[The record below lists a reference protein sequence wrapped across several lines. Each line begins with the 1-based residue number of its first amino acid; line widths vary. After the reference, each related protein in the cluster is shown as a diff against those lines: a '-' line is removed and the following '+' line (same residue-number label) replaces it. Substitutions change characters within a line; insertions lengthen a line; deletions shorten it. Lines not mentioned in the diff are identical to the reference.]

1 MWHLQ
6 SKPLAVVLF
15 ASVVAPSLLT
25 TAAADEQTRRR
36 PRQQPAQNTESV
48 MSSPKDTTAYV
59 RPALP
64 EDLRIGEE
72 AMRALISPSPFVI
85 SPFPSVFMVD
95 VVVSNTDPNL
105 TNTDTRN
112 DGEPSIAV
120 NPLNPAEIVIHS
132 DFGGWTGDADV
143 WHSTD
148 GGATWTQELSV
159 PSPPG
164 AGGASG
170 CPCDTAIDYGRGNRF
185 SGTFLTFSPNNI
197 FTGTS
202 TNPASAAA
210 WNWFLDGSGNAVRT
224 NSTGVGNSDQP
235 WLLVNRD
242 PTTATQDNLYVAY
255 DNFDGGPDMRVAVAQ
270 GTNPP
275 NFTIDNQSG
284 TSTGFVNPGHRLAV
298 DPVSG
303 AVYSLFQ
310 RRIAAGAG
318 GSQNIDYMLNR
329 STNGGAT
336 WTLNGSGTGIIVAN
350 ADSTQPQPKFG
361 TVNALLGGVLHAAV
375 DPTTGDLYYVYG
387 NRDSGTSNN
396 RLAIRRIQSNGMGG
410 VNVGAQVFLTG
421 QVQAALPQVAV
432 AGNGIIGVF
441 FYTFDGFSMPD
452 NFPIFSAH
460 LSLSDDHAQTFTDQV
475 LLTFLS
481 SAKDNG
487 NSRQRVL
494 GDYVQMKAVGD
505 TLFGTFTANGVSFGR
520 PFANHDPIFFS
531 VSVNRPPV
539 AMCKNVTAS
548 TTPGLC
554 TAPAN
559 VDNGSFDPDV
569 DNTITLVQSPPSPY
583 NLGMTA
589 VKLTVTDNNGAQDMC
604 SAVVTVEDH
613 ELPTVTCPA
622 PITVECTGPG
632 GTIATFS
639 ASGADNCPG
648 VTTACVPP
656 SGSAFPL
663 GTTPI
668 ACKATDG
675 SGNMSPA
682 CSSSVTVVD
691 TQPPTITNVIASP
704 NVLWPPNHKMVPV
717 TVAVTV
723 TDVCDASVA
732 CHITSVTSN
741 EPANGLGDGNTSP
754 DWQITGPLTA
764 NLRSERAG
772 GGSGRVYTLTVQ
784 CTDAS
789 HNSATGMALVMVPHD
804 QGHD

>member
-1 MWHLQ
+1 MMWHLRN
-6 SKPLAVVLF
+6 KPLAVVLF
-15 ASVVAPSLLT
+15 VTAVAQSLAA
-25 TAAADEQTRRR
+25 TATAGER
-36 PRQQPAQNTESV
+36 PQPTPQPAEEHESTK
-48 MSSPKDTTAYV
+48 SSPKDATAYV

-72 AMRALISPSPFVI
+72 AMRALISPSVI
-85 SPFPSVFMVD
+85 SPFPPVFMVD
-95 VVVSNTDPNL
+95 VVVNNTDGNL

-132 DFGGWTGDADV
+132 DFGGWTGNADV

-148 GGATWTQELSV
+148 GGATWTLQLSV

-164 AGGASG
+164 AGGAAG

-185 SGTFLTFSPNNI
+185 SGTFLSFSPTDVY
-197 FTGTS
+197 TGTS

-210 WNWFLDGSGNAVRT
+210 WNWLLDGSGNAVRT

-242 PTTATQDNLYVAY
+242 PTTASQDNLYVAY

-284 TSTGFVNPGHRLAV
+284 TSTGGVNPGHRLAV

-310 RRIAAGAG
+310 RNVGGGAG
-318 GSQNIDYMLNR
+318 GSKNIDFMLNR
-329 STNGGAT
+329 STDGGAT
-336 WTLNGSGTGIIVAN
+336 WTLNGAAGGIIVAN
-350 ADSTQPQPKFG
+350 ADSTQPTPKFG
-361 TVNALLGGVLHAAV
+361 TVNALLGGVLHAGV
-375 DPTTGDLYYVYG
+375 DPTTGDVYYVYG
-387 NRDSGTSNN
+387 NRDSGTGND
-396 RLAIRRIQSNGMGG
+396 RLAIRRIQGNGMGG
-410 VNVGAQVFLTG
+410 VTVGAQVFVTG
-421 QVQAALPQVAV
+421 QVEAALPSVAV
-432 AGNGIIGVF
+432 ASNGIIGVF
-441 FYTFDGFSMPD
+441 YYTFDGLSVPD
-452 NFPIFSAH
+452 SIPTFSAH

-481 SAKDNG
+481 SATDNG

-505 TLFGTFTANGVSFGR
+505 TLFGTFTANGVPFGR
-520 PFANHDPIFFS
+520 PFANHDAIFFS

-539 AMCKNVTAS
+539 ALCQNVTVS

-569 DNTITLVQSPPSPY
+569 DDTITLVQSPPSPY
-583 NLGMTA
+583 SLGTTG
-589 VKLTVTDNNGAQDMC
+589 VTLTVTDDNGAQDMC
-604 SAVVTVEDH
+604 SAIVTVEDH
-613 ELPTVTCPA
+613 ENPSVTCPA
-622 PITVECTGPG
+622 PITVQCTGPG
-632 GTIATFS
+632 GAIATFS

-656 SGSAFPL
+656 SGSTFPL

-668 ACKATDG
+668 ACTATDG
-675 SGNMSPA
+675 SGNTSAA

-691 TQPPTITNVIASP
+691 TMPPVITSVSASP
-704 NVLWPPNHKMVPV
+704 NVLWPPNHTMRPV
-717 TVAVTV
+717 TVAVSV
-723 TDVCDASVA
+723 TDVCDPSVA
-732 CHITSVTSN
+732 CQLISVTSN
-741 EPANGLGDGNTSP
+741 EPINGPGDGNTSP

-789 HNSATGMALVMVPHD
+789 NNSATGTTFVMVPHD
-804 QGHD
+804 QGND

>member
-1 MWHLQ
+1 MWHLRNK
-6 SKPLAVVLF
+6 SLAVVLF
-15 ASVVAPSLLT
+15 VSAVAQSLAASA
-25 TAAADEQTRRR
+25 TAAERHPTPKPAEEQ
-36 PRQQPAQNTESV
+36 ESTK
-48 MSSPKDTTAYV
+48 SSPKDTTAYV

-64 EDLRIGEE
+64 EDQRVGEE
-72 AMRALISPSPFVI
+72 AMTALISPSVI
-85 SPFPSVFMVD
+85 SPFPPVFMVD
-95 VVVSNTDPNL
+95 VVVNNTDGTL
-105 TNTDTRN
+105 TNTNTRN

-132 DFGGWTGDADV
+132 DFGGWTGNTDV

-148 GGATWTQELSV
+148 GGVTWTQQFSV

-164 AGGASG
+164 AGGAGG
-170 CPCDTAIDYGRGNRF
+170 CPCDTAIDYGRGNRL
-185 SGTFLTFSPNNI
+185 SGTFLSFSPTDVY
-197 FTGTS
+197 TGTT

-210 WNWFLDGSGNAVRT
+210 WSWFLDGSGNAVRT

-242 PTTATQDNLYVAY
+242 PTTASQDNLYVAY

-275 NFTIDNQSG
+275 NFAIDNQSG
-284 TSTGFVNPGHRLAV
+284 TSTGGVNPGHRLAV

-310 RRIAAGAG
+310 RNVAAGAG
-318 GSQNIDYMLNR
+318 GSKNIDFMLNR
-329 STNGGAT
+329 STDGGAT
-336 WTLNGSGTGIIVAN
+336 WTLNGAAGGIIVAN
-350 ADSTQPQPKFG
+350 ADSTQPTPKFG
-361 TVNALLGGVLHAAV
+361 TVNALLGGVLHAGV
-375 DPTTGDLYYVYG
+375 DPTTGDVYYVYG
-387 NRDSGTSNN
+387 NRDSGTGND
-396 RLAIRRIQSNGMGG
+396 RLAIRRIQDNGMGG
-410 VNVGAQVFLTG
+410 VTVGAQVFVTG
-421 QVQAALPQVAV
+421 QVEAALPSVAV
-432 AGNGIIGVF
+432 ASNGIIGVF
-441 FYTFDGFSMPD
+441 YYTFDGLSVPD
-452 NFPIFSAH
+452 NIPTFSAH
-460 LSLSDDHAQTFTDQV
+460 LSLSDDQGQTFADQV

-481 SAKDNG
+481 SATDDGNG
-487 NSRQRVL
+487 RQRVL

-505 TLFGTFTANGVSFGR
+505 TLFGTFTANGVPFGR

-539 AMCKNVTAS
+539 ALCQNVTAS

-569 DNTITLVQSPPSPY
+569 DDTITLVQSPPSPY
-583 NLGMTA
+583 SLGATG
-589 VKLTVTDNNGAQDMC
+589 VTLTVTDDNGAQDMC
-604 SAVVTVEDH
+604 SAIVTVEDH
-613 ELPTVTCPA
+613 ENPSVTCPA
-622 PITVECTGPG
+622 PITVQCTGPG

-668 ACKATDG
+668 ACTATDG
-675 SGNMSPA
+675 SGNTSAA
-682 CSSSVTVVD
+682 CASSVTVVD
-691 TQPPTITNVIASP
+691 TMPPTITSVSASP
-704 NVLWPPNHKMVPV
+704 NVLWPPNHTMRPV
-717 TVAVTV
+717 TVAVSV
-723 TDVCDASVA
+723 TDVCDPNVA
-732 CHITSVTSN
+732 CQLISVTSN
-741 EPANGLGDGNTSP
+741 EPINGPGDGNTSP

-789 HNSATGMALVMVPHD
+789 NNSTTGATFVMVPHD
-804 QGHD
+804 QGND